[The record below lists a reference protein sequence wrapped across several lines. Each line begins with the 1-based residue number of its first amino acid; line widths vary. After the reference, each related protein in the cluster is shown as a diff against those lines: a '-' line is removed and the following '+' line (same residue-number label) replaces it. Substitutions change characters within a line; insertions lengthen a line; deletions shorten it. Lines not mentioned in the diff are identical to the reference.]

1 MGMWGGGGAGGYSSG
16 IGGQRGNMRGGNRG
30 SDGWDE
36 EYLGKP
42 YDAEV
47 VRKMIPYLKHRRR
60 ALILAF
66 ACMLIV
72 SVSIYVPAFF
82 IAKATADAL
91 TGDASRIP
99 FWAGTL
105 AGLGV
110 AGWVAGMAQQLVMAR
125 VGTQLLYE
133 LRSEMYEHMQGLSLS
148 FYDEME
154 VGRMISRLTSDVT
167 VMQELLSTGSL
178 TFLADIVG
186 IAIAITLLLN
196 ADWELAL
203 YTLAVVPPLIFV
215 LTIWARYARE
225 AFINVRI
232 RISELYGNLGE
243 SLAGVRT
250 VQSLNREEENAK
262 RFDVMNQE
270 NRNANIWAGT
280 LTAVVVPL
288 IELCIAISTAA
299 VLIAAGWRALG
310 SGSIEAEAAATIVGA
325 IVLFILL
332 ILRFFEPIRD
342 LVMQYT
348 MLQRAMAGGQR
359 IFEVLETVPRIRD
372 RKDAI
377 ELESVEGR
385 VDFDDVQF
393 HYVEGVPVLQ
403 DFDLHVEPGETMA
416 LVGHTGSGKTTITTL
431 ISRGYDVSGGSI
443 KIDGHDVRDIK
454 RRSLTQF
461 MGVVLQQPYLFSG
474 TIRENIEY
482 GKPGATDEEIEQASI
497 AVGAHDFISRLPG
510 AYNHELHQRGQNISV
525 GQRQLLSF
533 ARAVLAAPRILILD
547 EATAYVDTQTE
558 VIIQRALRNLL
569 QNRTSFVIA
578 HRLSTI
584 REASRIVV
592 LENGRMVEIGTHDE
606 LLARDGVYARLY
618 KMTYEQEEDAALGED
633 EAAIRRRRG
642 DVGDVGDAAPQ
653 PAGGK

>member
-16 IGGQRGNMRGGNRG
+16 LGGQRGMARGGRG
-30 SDGWDE
+30 NDGWDE

-42 YDAEV
+42 YDADV
-47 VRKMIPYLKHRRR
+47 IRKMIPYLRHRRR
-60 ALILAF
+60 ALLLAF
-66 ACMLIV
+66 TCMLLV
-72 SVSIYVPAFF
+72 SISIYVPPVF
-82 IAKATADAL
+82 IGMATADAIN
-91 TGDASRIP
+91 GDTSRIP
-99 FWAGTL
+99 LWAGIVAGLAVFGWL
-105 AGLGV
+105 AGMV
-110 AGWVAGMAQQLVMAR
+110 QQLVMAR

-133 LRSEMYEHMQGLSLS
+133 LRSKMYEHMQGLSLS

-178 TFLADIVG
+178 TFAADIVG
-186 IAIAITLLLN
+186 IFIAVTILMQ
-196 ADWELAL
+196 ADWTLAL
-203 YTLAVVPPLIFV
+203 YTFAIVPPLIFI
-215 LTIWARYARE
+215 LMIWARYARE

-250 VQSLNREEENAK
+250 VQSLNREDENAR
-262 RFDVMNQE
+262 RFDVMNQQ

-280 LTAVVVPL
+280 LTAVVAPV

-299 VLIAAGWRALG
+299 VLIVAGWRAL
-310 SGSIEAEAAATIVGA
+310 SAESLDAAEIGA
-325 IVLFILL
+325 IIGLIVVFLL
-332 ILRFFEPIRD
+332 LVLRFFEPIRD

-372 RKDAI
+372 REDAI
-377 ELESVEGR
+377 ELEAVEGR
-385 VDFDDVQF
+385 VDFDNVQF

-403 DFDLHVEPGETMA
+403 DFDLHVEPGETIA

-431 ISRGYDVSGGSI
+431 ISRGYDVSDGAI
-443 KIDGHDVRDIK
+443 RIDGHDVRDIK

-461 MGVVLQQPYLFSG
+461 MGVVLQTPYLFSG
-474 TIRENIEY
+474 TIRDNIEY
-482 GKPGATDEEIEQASI
+482 GKPGATDEEIEEAST
-497 AVGAHDFISRLPG
+497 AVGAHDFISHLPG
-510 AYNHELHQRGQNISV
+510 GYHHELHQRGQNISV

-558 VIIQRALRNLL
+558 VIIQRALRQLL

-592 LENGRMVEIGTHDE
+592 LENGRIVEIGTHDE
-606 LLARDGVYARLY
+606 LLASDGVYARLY
-618 KMTYEQEEDAALGED
+618 KMTYEQEQDASLGED
-633 EAAIRRRRG
+633 EAVIRRRRG
-642 DVGDVGDAAPQ
+642 DVGDVGESAPQ

>member
-16 IGGQRGNMRGGNRG
+16 IGGQRGMMRGGRG
-30 SDGWDE
+30 NDGWDE

-42 YDAEV
+42 YDADV
-47 VRKMIPYLKHRRR
+47 IRKMIPYLRNRRR
-60 ALILAF
+60 ALLLAF
-66 ACMLIV
+66 TCMLFV
-72 SVSIYVPAFF
+72 SISIYVPPVF
-82 IAKATADAL
+82 IGMATADAIS
-91 TGDASRIP
+91 GDSSRIP
-99 FWAGTL
+99 LWAGIV

-110 AGWVAGMAQQLVMAR
+110 FGWLAGMVQQLIMAR

-133 LRSEMYEHMQGLSLS
+133 LRSKMYEHMQGLSLS

-178 TFLADIVG
+178 TFAADIVG
-186 IAIAITLLLN
+186 IFIAVTILMQ
-196 ADWELAL
+196 ADWTLAL
-203 YTLAVVPPLIFV
+203 YTFAIVPPLIFI
-215 LTIWARYARE
+215 LMIWARYARE

-250 VQSLNREEENAK
+250 VQSLNREDENAR
-262 RFDVMNQE
+262 RFDVMNQQ

-280 LTAVVVPL
+280 LTAVVAPL

-299 VLIAAGWRALG
+299 VLIVAGWRAL
-310 SGSIEAEAAATIVGA
+310 SAESLDADEIGA
-325 IVLFILL
+325 IIGLIVIFLL
-332 ILRFFEPIRD
+332 LVLRFFEPIRD

-372 RKDAI
+372 REDAI
-377 ELESVEGR
+377 ELENVEGR
-385 VDFDDVQF
+385 VDFDNVNF

-403 DFDLHVEPGETMA
+403 DFDLHVEPGETIA

-431 ISRGYDVSGGSI
+431 ISRGYEVSEGAI
-443 KIDGHDVRDIK
+443 RIDGHDVRDIK

-482 GKPGATDEEIEQASI
+482 GKPGATDAEIEEAST
-497 AVGAHDFISRLPG
+497 AVGAHEFISRLPG
-510 AYNHELHQRGQNISV
+510 GYNHELHQRGQNISV

-558 VIIQRALRNLL
+558 VIIQRALRQLL

-592 LENGRMVEIGTHDE
+592 LENGRIVEIGTHDE
-606 LLARDGVYARLY
+606 LLASDGVYARLY
-618 KMTYEQEEDAALGED
+618 KMTYEQEEDASLGED
-633 EAAIRRRRG
+633 EAVIRRRRG
-642 DVGDVGDAAPQ
+642 DVGDVGDPAPQ

>member
-16 IGGQRGNMRGGNRG
+16 IGGQRGMMRAGRG
-30 SDGWDE
+30 HDGWDE

-42 YDAEV
+42 YDADV
-47 VRKMIPYLKHRRR
+47 VRKMIPYLRHRGR
-60 ALILAF
+60 ALLLAF
-66 ACMLIV
+66 GCMLLV
-72 SVSIYVPAFF
+72 SISIYVPPVF
-82 IAKATADAL
+82 IGMATADAIR
-91 TGDASRIP
+91 GDASRIP
-99 FWAGTL
+99 LWAGVI

-110 AGWVAGMAQQLVMAR
+110 LGWVAGMVQQLIMAR
-125 VGTQLLYE
+125 VGTHLLYE
-133 LRSEMYEHMQGLSLS
+133 LRSQMYEHMQGLSLS

-178 TFLADIVG
+178 TFAADIVG
-186 IAIAITLLLN
+186 IVIAVAVLMQ
-196 ADWELAL
+196 ADWTLAL
-203 YTLAVVPPLIFV
+203 YTFAVVPPLIFI
-215 LTIWARYARE
+215 LTIWAKYARE

-250 VQSLNREEENAK
+250 VQSLNREGENAR
-262 RFDVMNQE
+262 RFDVMNQQ

-299 VLIAAGWRALG
+299 VLIVAGWRAL
-310 SGSIEAEAAATIVGA
+310 SAESLDADEIGSIIGVIIV
-325 IVLFILL
+325 FIILV
-332 ILRFFEPIRD
+332 LRFFEPIRD

-359 IFEVLETVPRIRD
+359 IFEVLETIPRILD
-372 RKDAI
+372 REDAI
-377 ELESVEGR
+377 ELEAVEGS
-385 VDFDDVQF
+385 VDFDNVQF

-403 DFDLHVEPGETMA
+403 DFELHVEPGETIA
-416 LVGHTGSGKTTITTL
+416 LVGHTGSGKTTVTTL
-431 ISRGYDVSGGSI
+431 ISRGYDVSEGAI
-443 KIDGHDVRDIK
+443 RIDGHDVRDIK

-474 TIRENIEY
+474 TIRDNIEY
-482 GKPGATDEEIEQASI
+482 GKPGATDAEIEEASI
-497 AVGAHDFISRLPG
+497 AVGAHEFISRLPG
-510 AYNHELHQRGQNISV
+510 SYNHELHQRGQNISV

-558 VIIQRALRNLL
+558 VIIQRALRQLL

-592 LENGRMVEIGTHDE
+592 LENGRMVEVGTHDE
-606 LLARDGVYARLY
+606 LLDADGVYARLY
-618 KMTYEQEEDAALGED
+618 KMTYEQEQDASLGED
-633 EAAIRRRRG
+633 EAVIRRRRG
-642 DVGDVGDAAPQ
+642 DLGDAAPQ

>member
-16 IGGQRGNMRGGNRG
+16 IGGQRGMMRAGRG
-30 SDGWDE
+30 HDGWDE

-42 YDAEV
+42 YDADV
-47 VRKMIPYLKHRRR
+47 VRKMIPYLRNRGR
-60 ALILAF
+60 ALLLAF
-66 ACMLIV
+66 GCMLLV
-72 SVSIYVPAFF
+72 SISIYVPPVF
-82 IAKATADAL
+82 IGMATADAIR
-91 TGDASRIP
+91 GDASRIP
-99 FWAGTL
+99 LWAGVI

-110 AGWVAGMAQQLVMAR
+110 LGWVAGMVQQLIMAR
-125 VGTQLLYE
+125 VGTHLLYE
-133 LRSEMYEHMQGLSLS
+133 LRSQMYEHMQGLSLS

-178 TFLADIVG
+178 TFAADIVG
-186 IAIAITLLLN
+186 IVIAVTVLMQ
-196 ADWELAL
+196 ADWTLAL
-203 YTLAVVPPLIFV
+203 YTFAVVPPLIFI
-215 LTIWARYARE
+215 LTIWAKYARE

-250 VQSLNREEENAK
+250 VQSLNREGENAR
-262 RFDVMNQE
+262 RFDVMNQQ

-299 VLIAAGWRALG
+299 VLIVAGWRAL
-310 SGSIEAEAAATIVGA
+310 SAESLDADEIGA
-325 IVLFILL
+325 IIGVIIVFIILV
-332 ILRFFEPIRD
+332 LRFFEPIRD

-359 IFEVLETVPRIRD
+359 IFEVLETIPRILDRD
-372 RKDAI
+372 DAI
-377 ELESVEGR
+377 ELEAVEGR
-385 VDFDDVQF
+385 VDFDSVQF

-403 DFDLHVEPGETMA
+403 DFELHVEPGETIA
-416 LVGHTGSGKTTITTL
+416 LVGHTGSGKTTVTTL
-431 ISRGYDVSGGSI
+431 ISRGYDVSEGAI
-443 KIDGHDVRDIK
+443 RIDGHDVRDIK

-474 TIRENIEY
+474 TIRDNIEY
-482 GKPGATDEEIEQASI
+482 GKPGATDAEIEEASI
-497 AVGAHDFISRLPG
+497 AVGAHEFISRLPG
-510 AYNHELHQRGQNISV
+510 SYNHELHQRGQNISV

-558 VIIQRALRNLL
+558 VIIQRALRQLL

-592 LENGRMVEIGTHDE
+592 LENGRMVEIGSHDE
-606 LLARDGVYARLY
+606 LLASDGVYARLY
-618 KMTYEQEEDAALGED
+618 KMTYEQEQDASLGED
-633 EAAIRRRRG
+633 EAVIRRRRG
-642 DVGDVGDAAPQ
+642 DLGDAAPQ

>member
-16 IGGQRGNMRGGNRG
+16 IGGQRGMNRGGNRG
-30 SDGWDE
+30 HDGWDE

-42 YDAEV
+42 YDADV
-47 VRKMIPYLKHRRR
+47 IRKMVPYLRHRWR
-60 ALILAF
+60 AVSLAF
-66 ACMLIV
+66 VCMLLV
-72 SVSIYVPAFF
+72 SVSVYVPFA
-82 IAKATADAL
+82 IVGRAI
-91 TGDASRIP
+91 GDATEGNTGRLPLWI
-99 FWAGTL
+99 GL
-105 AGLGV
+105 VAGLAV
-110 AGWVAGMAQQLVMAR
+110 TGWLAAMAQQLIMAR

-133 LRSEMYEHMQGLSLS
+133 LRTKMYEHMQGLSLS

-178 TFLADIVG
+178 TFAADLVG
-186 IAIAITLLLN
+186 IAIAVTILMQ
-196 ADWELAL
+196 ADWVLAL
-203 YTLAVVPPLIFV
+203 YTFAVVPPLIVV
-215 LTIWARYARE
+215 LIIWARYARE

-250 VQSLNREEENAK
+250 VQSLNREDENAR
-262 RFDVMNQE
+262 RFDVMNQN

-280 LTAVVVPL
+280 LTALVAPV
-288 IELCIAISTAA
+288 IEMCIAISICA
-299 VLIAAGWRALG
+299 VLVVAGMRAL
-310 SGSIEAEAAATIVGA
+310 SGDGVDIGATFTIIGIFVGL
-325 IVLFILL
+325 V
-332 ILRFFEPIRD
+332 LRFFEPIRD
-342 LVMQYT
+342 IIMQYT

-372 RKDAI
+372 REDAI
-377 ELESVEGR
+377 ELEAVEGR
-385 VDFDDVQF
+385 VDFDNVQF

-403 DFDLHVEPGETMA
+403 DFDLHVEPGETIA

-431 ISRGYDVSGGSI
+431 ISRGYDVSDGSI
-443 KIDGHDVRDIK
+443 RIDGQDVRDIK

-461 MGVVLQQPYLFSG
+461 MGVVLQTPYLFSG

-482 GKPGATDEEIEQASI
+482 GKPGATDAEIEEASI
-497 AVGAHDFISRLPG
+497 AVGAHDFISHLPG
-510 AYNHELHQRGQNISV
+510 GYHHELHQRGQNISV

-558 VIIQRALRNLL
+558 VIIQRALRQLL

-592 LENGRMVEIGTHDE
+592 LENGRMVEIGSHEE
-606 LLARDGVYARLY
+606 LLASDGVYSRLY
-618 KMTYEQEEDAALGED
+618 KMTYEQEQDASLGED
-633 EAAIRRRRG
+633 EAVSRRRRG
-642 DVGDVGDAAPQ
+642 DLGEAAPQ

>member
-16 IGGQRGNMRGGNRG
+16 IGGQRGMMRGGAGGRG

-47 VRKMIPYLKHRRR
+47 VRKMIPYLRHRRR
-60 ALILAF
+60 AIVLAF
-66 ACMLIV
+66 ACMLLV
-72 SVSIYVPAFF
+72 SLSVYLPAVF
-82 IAKATADAL
+82 IGRLVADAARGETANL
-91 TGDASRIP
+91 PLWIGLLGGMGAL
-99 FWAGTL
+99 ALL
-105 AGLGV
+105 AGMV
-110 AGWVAGMAQQLVMAR
+110 QQLIMAR

-133 LRSEMYEHMQGLSLS
+133 LRSKMYEHMQGLSLS
-148 FYDEME
+148 FYDDME

-178 TFLADIVG
+178 TFAADIVG
-186 IAIAITLLLN
+186 ISIAVIVLLE
-196 ADWELAL
+196 ADWTLAL
-203 YTLAVVPPLIFV
+203 YTLAVVPPLVLV
-215 LTIWARYARE
+215 LTFWARHARE

-250 VQSLNREEENAK
+250 VQSLNREDENAR
-262 RFDVMNQE
+262 RFDVMNRE

-280 LTAVVVPL
+280 LQAVVVPL
-288 IELCIAISTAA
+288 IELCVAVSTAA
-299 VLIAAGWRALG
+299 VLIVVGLRALNADG
-310 SGSIEAEAAATIVGA
+310 IDPAAIGATFGLIAV
-325 IVLFILL
+325 FISLV
-332 ILRFFEPIRD
+332 LRFFEPIRD

-372 RKDAI
+372 RDDAV
-377 ELESVEGR
+377 ELTEVEGR
-385 VDFDDVQF
+385 VDFDAVDF
-393 HYVEGVPVLQ
+393 HYVEGVPVLEN
-403 DFDLHVEPGETMA
+403 FDLHVEPGETIA

-431 ISRGYDVSGGSI
+431 VSRGYDVSGGAI
-443 KIDGHDVRDIK
+443 RIDGHDVRDIR
-454 RRSLTQF
+454 RRSLTRF
-461 MGVVLQQPYLFSG
+461 MGVVLQTPYLFSG
-474 TIRENIEY
+474 SIRENIEY
-482 GKPGATDEEIEQASI
+482 GKPGATDEEIEAAAR
-497 AVGAHDFISRLPG
+497 AVGAHDFIARLPG
-510 AYNHELHQRGQNISV
+510 GYGHELHQRGQNISV

-569 QNRTSFVIA
+569 KDRTSFVIA

-592 LENGRMVEIGTHDE
+592 LENGRMVEIGAHDE
-606 LLARDGVYARLY
+606 LLAADGVYARLY
-618 KMTYEQEEDAALGED
+618 RMTYEQEQDASLGED

-642 DVGDVGDAAPQ
+642 DLGDPATQ
-653 PAGGK
+653 PAGGE

>member
-16 IGGQRGNMRGGNRG
+16 IGGQRGMMRAGRG
-30 SDGWDE
+30 HDGWDE

-42 YDAEV
+42 YDADV
-47 VRKMIPYLKHRRR
+47 VRKMIPYLRNRGR
-60 ALILAF
+60 ALLLAF
-66 ACMLIV
+66 GCMLLV
-72 SVSIYVPAFF
+72 SISIYVPPVF
-82 IAKATADAL
+82 IGMATADAIR
-91 TGDASRIP
+91 GDASRIP
-99 FWAGTL
+99 LWAGVI

-110 AGWVAGMAQQLVMAR
+110 LGWVAGMVQQLIMAR
-125 VGTQLLYE
+125 VGTHLLYE
-133 LRSEMYEHMQGLSLS
+133 LRSQMYEHMQGLSLS

-178 TFLADIVG
+178 TFAADIVG
-186 IAIAITLLLN
+186 IVIAVAVLMQ
-196 ADWELAL
+196 ADWTLAL
-203 YTLAVVPPLIFV
+203 YTFAVVPPLIFI
-215 LTIWARYARE
+215 LTIWAKYARE

-250 VQSLNREEENAK
+250 VQSLNREGENAR
-262 RFDVMNQE
+262 RFDVMNQQ

-299 VLIAAGWRALG
+299 VLIVAGWRAL
-310 SGSIEAEAAATIVGA
+310 SAESLDADEIGA
-325 IVLFILL
+325 IIGVIIVFIILV
-332 ILRFFEPIRD
+332 LRFFEPIRD

-359 IFEVLETVPRIRD
+359 IFEVLETIPRILDRD
-372 RKDAI
+372 DAI
-377 ELESVEGR
+377 ELEAVEGS
-385 VDFDDVQF
+385 VDFDNVQF

-403 DFDLHVEPGETMA
+403 DFELHVEPGETIA
-416 LVGHTGSGKTTITTL
+416 LVGHTGSGKTTVTTL
-431 ISRGYDVSGGSI
+431 ISRGYDVSEGAI
-443 KIDGHDVRDIK
+443 RIDGHDVRDIK

-474 TIRENIEY
+474 TIRDNIEY
-482 GKPGATDEEIEQASI
+482 GKPGATDAEIEEASI
-497 AVGAHDFISRLPG
+497 AVGAHEFISRLPG
-510 AYNHELHQRGQNISV
+510 SYNHELHQRGQNISV

-558 VIIQRALRNLL
+558 VIIQRALRQLL

-592 LENGRMVEIGTHDE
+592 LENGRMVEVGTHDE
-606 LLARDGVYARLY
+606 LLDADGVYARLY
-618 KMTYEQEEDAALGED
+618 KMTYEQEQDASLGED
-633 EAAIRRRRG
+633 EAVIRRRRG
-642 DVGDVGDAAPQ
+642 DLGDAAPQ

>member
-1 MGMWGGGGAGGYSSG
+1 
-16 IGGQRGNMRGGNRG
+16 
-30 SDGWDE
+30 
-36 EYLGKP
+36 
-42 YDAEV
+42 
-47 VRKMIPYLKHRRR
+47 
-60 ALILAF
+60 
-66 ACMLIV
+66 MLLV
-72 SVSIYVPAFF
+72 SVSIYVPPVF
-82 IAKATADAL
+82 IGRAIDDATEGTTARLAVWIGLVAAL
-91 TGDASRIP
+91 AV
-99 FWAGTL
+99 
-105 AGLGV
+105 LG
-110 AGWVAGMAQQLVMAR
+110 WIAGMVQQLIMAR
-125 VGTQLLYE
+125 VGTQLLYD
-133 LRSEMYEHMQGLSLS
+133 LRSKMYEHMQGLSLS

-178 TFLADIVG
+178 TFAADIVG
-186 IAIAITLLLN
+186 IAIAVTILME
-196 ADWELAL
+196 ADWTLAL
-203 YTLAVVPPLIFV
+203 YTFAVVPPLVFV
-215 LTIWARYARE
+215 LAIWARYARE

-250 VQSLNREEENAK
+250 VQSLNREDENAR
-262 RFDVMNQE
+262 RFDVMNQQ

-288 IELCIAISTAA
+288 IEMCIAISTAA
-299 VLIAAGWRALG
+299 VLIVAGWRALN
-310 SGSIEAEAAATIVGA
+310 AETVAIGATFA
-325 IVLFILL
+325 IIAVFILMV
-332 ILRFFEPIRD
+332 LRFFEPIRD

-372 RKDAI
+372 REDAV
-377 ELESVEGR
+377 ELSAVEGR
-385 VDFDDVQF
+385 VDFDNVNF
-393 HYVEGVPVLQ
+393 HYVEGVPVLE
-403 DFDLHVEPGETMA
+403 DFDLHVEPGETIA

-431 ISRGYDVSGGSI
+431 ISRGYDVSGGAI
-443 KIDGHDVRDIK
+443 RIDGHDVRDIK

-461 MGVVLQQPYLFSG
+461 MGVVLQTPYLFSG

-482 GKPGATDEEIEQASI
+482 GKPGASDEEIEAAAR

-510 AYNHELHQRGQNISV
+510 GYDHELHQRGQNISV

-592 LENGRMVEIGTHDE
+592 LENGRMVEIGTHDD
-606 LLARDGVYARLY
+606 LLTAAGVYARLY
-618 KMTYEQEEDAALGED
+618 KMTYEQEQDASLGED
-633 EAAIRRRRG
+633 EAVIRRRRG
-642 DVGDVGDAAPQ
+642 DLDEAAPQ
-653 PAGGK
+653 PAGGE

>member
-16 IGGQRGNMRGGNRG
+16 IGGQRGMMRAGRG
-30 SDGWDE
+30 HDGWDE

-42 YDAEV
+42 YDADV
-47 VRKMIPYLKHRRR
+47 VRKMIPYLRHRGR
-60 ALILAF
+60 ALLLAF
-66 ACMLIV
+66 GCMLLV
-72 SVSIYVPAFF
+72 SISIYVPPVF
-82 IAKATADAL
+82 IGMATADAIR
-91 TGDASRIP
+91 GDASRIP
-99 FWAGTL
+99 LWAGVI

-110 AGWVAGMAQQLVMAR
+110 LGWVAGMVQQLIMAR

-133 LRSEMYEHMQGLSLS
+133 LRSQMYEHMQGLSLS

-178 TFLADIVG
+178 TFAADIVG
-186 IAIAITLLLN
+186 IVIAVAVLMQ
-196 ADWELAL
+196 ADWTLAL
-203 YTLAVVPPLIFV
+203 YTFAVVPPLIFI
-215 LTIWARYARE
+215 LTIWAKYARE

-250 VQSLNREEENAK
+250 VQSLNREGENAR
-262 RFDVMNQE
+262 RFDVMNQQ

-299 VLIAAGWRALG
+299 VLIVAGWRAL
-310 SGSIEAEAAATIVGA
+310 SAESLDADEIGA
-325 IVLFILL
+325 IIGVIIVFIILV
-332 ILRFFEPIRD
+332 LRFFEPIRD

-359 IFEVLETVPRIRD
+359 IFEVLETIPRILDRD
-372 RKDAI
+372 DAI
-377 ELESVEGR
+377 ELEAVEGS
-385 VDFDDVQF
+385 VDFDNVQF

-403 DFDLHVEPGETMA
+403 DFELHVEPGETIA
-416 LVGHTGSGKTTITTL
+416 LVGHTGSGKTTVTTL
-431 ISRGYDVSGGSI
+431 ISRGYDVSEGAI
-443 KIDGHDVRDIK
+443 RIDGHDVRDIK

-474 TIRENIEY
+474 TIRDNIEY
-482 GKPGATDEEIEQASI
+482 GKPGATDAEIEEASI
-497 AVGAHDFISRLPG
+497 AVGAHEFISRLPG
-510 AYNHELHQRGQNISV
+510 SYNHELHQRGQNISV

-558 VIIQRALRNLL
+558 VIIQRALRQLL

-592 LENGRMVEIGTHDE
+592 LENGRMVEVGTHDE
-606 LLARDGVYARLY
+606 LLDADGVYARLY
-618 KMTYEQEEDAALGED
+618 KMTYEQEQDASLGED
-633 EAAIRRRRG
+633 EAVIRRRRG
-642 DVGDVGDAAPQ
+642 DLGDAAPQ

>member
-16 IGGQRGNMRGGNRG
+16 IGGQRGMMRGGDRG

-47 VRKMIPYLKHRRR
+47 VRKMIPYLRHRRR
-60 ALILAF
+60 ALLLAF
-66 ACMLIV
+66 ACMLLV
-72 SVSIYVPAFF
+72 SLSVYLPAVF
-82 IAKATADAL
+82 IGRAVADASAGM
-91 TGDASRIP
+91 TSRLPLWI
-99 FWAGTL
+99 GLLGGMGVL
-105 AGLGV
+105 AL
-110 AGWVAGMAQQLVMAR
+110 VAGMVQQLVMAR

-133 LRSEMYEHMQGLSLS
+133 LRSKMYEHMQGLSLS

-178 TFLADIVG
+178 TFAADIVG
-186 IAIAITLLLN
+186 IAIAIIVLME
-196 ADWELAL
+196 ADWTLAL
-203 YTLAVVPPLIFV
+203 YTLAVVPPLVLV
-215 LTIWARYARE
+215 LTFWARHARE

-250 VQSLNREEENAK
+250 VQSLNREDENAR
-262 RFDVMNQE
+262 RFDVMNQQ

-280 LTAVVVPL
+280 LQAVIVPL

-299 VLIAAGWRALG
+299 VLIVVGLRAL
-310 SGSIEAEAAATIVGA
+310 SADSPDPATVGA
-325 IVLFILL
+325 TFGLIAIFISLV
-332 ILRFFEPIRD
+332 LRFFEPIRD

-372 RKDAI
+372 RDDAV
-377 ELESVEGR
+377 ELTAVEGR
-385 VDFDDVQF
+385 VDFDNVDF
-393 HYVEGVPVLQ
+393 HYVEGVPVLEN
-403 DFDLHVEPGETMA
+403 FDLHVEPGETIA

-431 ISRGYDVSGGSI
+431 VSRGYDVSSGAI
-443 KIDGHDVRDIK
+443 RIDGHDVRDIQ
-454 RRSLTQF
+454 RRSLTQY
-461 MGVVLQQPYLFSG
+461 MGVVLQSPYLFSG

-482 GKPGATDEEIEQASI
+482 GKPGATDEEIEAASR
-497 AVGAHDFISRLPG
+497 AVGAHDFIARLPG
-510 AYNHELHQRGQNISV
+510 GYGHVLHQRGQNISV

-592 LENGRMVEIGTHDE
+592 LENGRMVEIGAHDE
-606 LLARDGVYARLY
+606 LLAANGVYARLY
-618 KMTYEQEEDAALGED
+618 RMTYEQEQDASLGED

-642 DVGDVGDAAPQ
+642 DLGDPAPQ
-653 PAGGK
+653 PAGGE

>member
-1 MGMWGGGGAGGYSSG
+1 MWGGGGAGGYSTG
-16 IGGQRGNMRGGNRG
+16 IGGQRGMMRGGRG

-47 VRKMIPYLKHRRR
+47 VRKMIPYLRHRRR
-60 ALILAF
+60 VLLIAF
-66 ACMLIV
+66 ACMLVV

-82 IAKATADAL
+82 IAKATEDAL
-91 TGDASRIP
+91 TGNTGRIP
-99 FWAGTL
+99 TWAGVL
-105 AGLGV
+105 AALGV
-110 AGWVAGMAQQLVMAR
+110 AGWLAGMIQQLIMAR
-125 VGTQLLYE
+125 VGTQMLFE

-178 TFLADIVG
+178 TFIADIVG
-186 IAIAITLLLN
+186 ITIAVTLLLN
-196 ADWELAL
+196 ADWEMAL
-203 YTLAVVPPLIFV
+203 YTLAVVPPLIFM
-215 LTIWARYARE
+215 LSIWARYARE

-232 RISELYGNLGE
+232 RISQLYGNLGE

-250 VQSLNREEENAK
+250 VQSLNREGENAK

-280 LTAVVVPL
+280 LTAMVVPL

-310 SGSIEAEAAATIVGA
+310 SGSLPSEEAATIIGA
-325 IVLFILL
+325 IFLFVLL

-359 IFEVLETVPRIRD
+359 VFEVLETVPRIRD
-372 RKDAI
+372 REGAI
-377 ELESVEGR
+377 ELTDVEGR
-385 VDFDDVQF
+385 VEFEDVGF
-393 HYVEGVPVLQ
+393 HYVEGVPVLR
-403 DFDLHVEPGETMA
+403 DFDLRVEPGETIA
-416 LVGHTGSGKTTITTL
+416 LVGHTGSGKTTVTTL
-431 ISRGYDVSGGSI
+431 ISRGYDVSSGAI
-443 KIDGHDVRDIK
+443 RIDGHDVRDIQ

-461 MGVVLQQPYLFSG
+461 MGVVLQTPYLFSG
-474 TIRENIEY
+474 SIRENIEY
-482 GKPGATDEEIEQASI
+482 GKPGATDAEIEAASR

-510 AYNHELHQRGQNISV
+510 GYDHVLHQRGQNISV

-592 LENGRMVEIGTHDE
+592 LENGRMVEIGSHEE

-618 KMTYEQEEDAALGED
+618 KMTYEQEQDASLGED

-642 DVGDVGDAAPQ
+642 EGAPQ
-653 PAGGK
+653 PAGGE

>member
-1 MGMWGGGGAGGYSSG
+1 MGMWGGGMAGGYSSG
-16 IGGQRGNMRGGNRG
+16 IGGQRGMNRGRG

-47 VRKMIPYLKHRRR
+47 VRKMLPYLRHRRR
-60 ALILAF
+60 AILAAF
-66 ACMLIV
+66 ACMLLV
-72 SVSIYVPAFF
+72 SVSIYVPPVF
-82 IAKATADAL
+82 IGFAVADGTA
-91 TGDASRIP
+91 GDTSRLPLWI
-99 FWAGTL
+99 GL
-105 AGLGV
+105 MAGLGV
-110 AGWVAGMAQQLVMAR
+110 LGWVAGVVQQLIMAR

-133 LRSEMYEHMQGLSLS
+133 LRTEMYEHMQGLSLS

-178 TFLADIVG
+178 TFAADIVG
-186 IAIAITLLLN
+186 IAIAVTILMQ
-196 ADWELAL
+196 ADWTLAL
-203 YTLAVVPPLIFV
+203 YTFAVVPPLIFV
-215 LTIWARYARE
+215 LFIWARYARE

-250 VQSLNREEENAK
+250 VQSLNREDENAR
-262 RFDVMNQE
+262 RFDRMNQQ

-280 LTAVVVPL
+280 LTAVIMPL
-288 IELCIAISTAA
+288 IEMCIAISTAA
-299 VLIAAGWRALG
+299 VIIIVGLRAINGSAVDVGATFALIA
-310 SGSIEAEAAATIVGA
+310 V
-325 IVLFILL
+325 FIPMV
-332 ILRFFEPIRD
+332 LRFFEPIRD

-359 IFEVLETVPRIRD
+359 IFEVLETTPRIRD
-372 RKDAI
+372 REDAT
-377 ELESVEGR
+377 ELTAVEGR
-385 VDFDDVQF
+385 VDFDNVNF
-393 HYVEGVPVLQ
+393 HYVEGVPVLE
-403 DFDLHVEPGETMA
+403 DFDLHVEPGETIA

-431 ISRGYDVSGGSI
+431 ISRGYDVSGGGI
-443 KIDGHDVRDIK
+443 RIDGHDVRDIK

-461 MGVVLQQPYLFSG
+461 MGVVLQTPYLFSG

-482 GKPGATDEEIEQASI
+482 GKPGASDEAIEAASR

-510 AYNHELHQRGQNISV
+510 GYGHELHQRGQNISV

-558 VIIQRALRNLL
+558 VIIQRALRSLL

-584 REASRIVV
+584 REANRIVV
-592 LENGRMVEIGTHDE
+592 LENGRMIEIGTHDE
-606 LLARDGVYARLY
+606 LLAADGVYSRLY
-618 KMTYEQEEDAALGED
+618 KMTYEQEQDASLGED
-633 EAAIRRRRG
+633 EAVVRRRLATLG
-642 DVGDVGDAAPQ
+642 EATPQ
-653 PAGGK
+653 PTGGE

>member
-16 IGGQRGNMRGGNRG
+16 IGGQRGMMRGGAGGRG

-47 VRKMIPYLKHRRR
+47 VRKMIPYLRHRRR
-60 ALILAF
+60 AIVLAF
-66 ACMLIV
+66 ACMLLV
-72 SVSIYVPAFF
+72 SLSVYLPAVF
-82 IAKATADAL
+82 IGRLVADAARGETANL
-91 TGDASRIP
+91 PLWIGL
-99 FWAGTL
+99 L
-105 AGLGV
+105 AGMGAL
-110 AGWVAGMAQQLVMAR
+110 ALLAGMAQQLIMAR

-133 LRSEMYEHMQGLSLS
+133 LRSKMYEHMQGLSLS
-148 FYDEME
+148 FYDDME

-178 TFLADIVG
+178 TFAADIVG
-186 IAIAITLLLN
+186 ISIAVIVLLE
-196 ADWELAL
+196 ADWTLAL
-203 YTLAVVPPLIFV
+203 YTLAVVPPLVLV
-215 LTIWARYARE
+215 LTFWARHARE

-250 VQSLNREEENAK
+250 VQSLNREDENAR
-262 RFDVMNQE
+262 RFDVMNRE

-280 LTAVVVPL
+280 LQAVVVPL
-288 IELCIAISTAA
+288 IELCVAVSTAA
-299 VLIAAGWRALG
+299 VLIVVGLRALNADG
-310 SGSIEAEAAATIVGA
+310 IDPAAIGATFGLIAV
-325 IVLFILL
+325 FISLV
-332 ILRFFEPIRD
+332 LRFFEPIRD

-372 RKDAI
+372 RDDAV
-377 ELESVEGR
+377 ELTEVEGR
-385 VDFDDVQF
+385 VDFDAVDF
-393 HYVEGVPVLQ
+393 HYVEGVPVLEH
-403 DFDLHVEPGETMA
+403 FDLHVEPGETIA

-431 ISRGYDVSGGSI
+431 VSRGYDVSGGAI
-443 KIDGHDVRDIK
+443 RIDGHDVRDIR
-454 RRSLTQF
+454 RRSLTRF
-461 MGVVLQQPYLFSG
+461 MGVVLQTPYLFSG
-474 TIRENIEY
+474 SIRENIEY
-482 GKPGATDEEIEQASI
+482 GKPGATDAEIEAAAR
-497 AVGAHDFISRLPG
+497 AVGAHDFIARLPG
-510 AYNHELHQRGQNISV
+510 GYQHELHQRGQNISV

-558 VIIQRALRNLL
+558 VIILRALRNLL
-569 QNRTSFVIA
+569 KDRTSFVIA

-592 LENGRMVEIGTHDE
+592 LENGRMVEIGAHDE
-606 LLARDGVYARLY
+606 LLAADGVYARLY
-618 KMTYEQEEDAALGED
+618 RMTYEQEQDASLGED

-642 DVGDVGDAAPQ
+642 DLGEPAAQ
-653 PAGGK
+653 PTGGE

>member
-16 IGGQRGNMRGGNRG
+16 LGGQRGMMRAGRGN
-30 SDGWDE
+30 DGWDE

-42 YDAEV
+42 YDADV
-47 VRKMIPYLKHRRR
+47 VRKMIPYLRHRGR
-60 ALILAF
+60 ALLLAF
-66 ACMLIV
+66 GCMLLV
-72 SVSIYVPAFF
+72 SISIYVPPVF
-82 IAKATADAL
+82 IGMATADAIR
-91 TGDASRIP
+91 GDASRIP
-99 FWAGTL
+99 LWAGVI

-110 AGWVAGMAQQLVMAR
+110 LGWVAGMVQQLIMAR
-125 VGTQLLYE
+125 VGTHLLYE
-133 LRSEMYEHMQGLSLS
+133 LRSQMYEHMQGLSLS

-178 TFLADIVG
+178 TFAADIVG
-186 IAIAITLLLN
+186 IVIAVAVLMQ
-196 ADWELAL
+196 ADWTLAL
-203 YTLAVVPPLIFV
+203 YTFAIVPPLIFI
-215 LTIWARYARE
+215 LMIWARYARE

-250 VQSLNREEENAK
+250 VQSLNREGENAR
-262 RFDVMNQE
+262 RFDVMNQQ

-299 VLIAAGWRALG
+299 VLIVAGWRAL
-310 SGSIEAEAAATIVGA
+310 SAESLDADEIGA
-325 IVLFILL
+325 IIGVIIVFIILV
-332 ILRFFEPIRD
+332 LRFFEPIRD

-359 IFEVLETVPRIRD
+359 IFEVLETIPRILDRD
-372 RKDAI
+372 DAI
-377 ELESVEGR
+377 ELEAVEGR
-385 VDFDDVQF
+385 VDFDSVQF

-403 DFDLHVEPGETMA
+403 DFDLHVEPGETIA

-431 ISRGYDVSGGSI
+431 ISRGYDVSEGAI
-443 KIDGHDVRDIK
+443 RIDGHDVRDIK

-474 TIRENIEY
+474 TIRDNIEY
-482 GKPGATDEEIEQASI
+482 GKPGATDAEIEEAST
-497 AVGAHDFISRLPG
+497 AVGAHDFISHLPG
-510 AYNHELHQRGQNISV
+510 GYNHELHQRGQNISV

-592 LENGRMVEIGTHDE
+592 LENGRMVEVGTHDE
-606 LLARDGVYARLY
+606 LLDADGVYARLY
-618 KMTYEQEEDAALGED
+618 KMTYEQEQDASLGED
-633 EAAIRRRRG
+633 EAVSRRRRG
-642 DVGDVGDAAPQ
+642 DLGDAAPQ

>member
-16 IGGQRGNMRGGNRG
+16 IGGQRGMMRAGRG
-30 SDGWDE
+30 HDGWDE

-42 YDAEV
+42 YDADV
-47 VRKMIPYLKHRRR
+47 VRKMIPYLRHRGR
-60 ALILAF
+60 ALLLAF
-66 ACMLIV
+66 GCMLLV
-72 SVSIYVPAFF
+72 SISIYVPPVF
-82 IAKATADAL
+82 IGMATADAIR
-91 TGDASRIP
+91 GDASRIP
-99 FWAGTL
+99 LWAGL
-105 AGLGV
+105 IAGLGV
-110 AGWVAGMAQQLVMAR
+110 LGWVAGMVQQLIMAR

-133 LRSEMYEHMQGLSLS
+133 LRSQMYEHMQGLSLS

-178 TFLADIVG
+178 TFAADIVG
-186 IAIAITLLLN
+186 IVIAVAVLMQ
-196 ADWELAL
+196 ADWTLAL
-203 YTLAVVPPLIFV
+203 YTFAVVPPLIFI
-215 LTIWARYARE
+215 LTIWAKYARE

-250 VQSLNREEENAK
+250 VQSLNREGENAR
-262 RFDVMNQE
+262 RFDVMNQQ

-299 VLIAAGWRALG
+299 VLIVAGWRAL
-310 SGSIEAEAAATIVGA
+310 SAESLDADEIGA
-325 IVLFILL
+325 IIGVIIVFIILV
-332 ILRFFEPIRD
+332 LRFFEPIRD

-359 IFEVLETVPRIRD
+359 IFEVLETIPRILDRD
-372 RKDAI
+372 DAI
-377 ELESVEGR
+377 ELEAVEGS
-385 VDFDDVQF
+385 VDFDNVQF

-403 DFDLHVEPGETMA
+403 DFELHVEPGETIA
-416 LVGHTGSGKTTITTL
+416 LVGHTGSGKTTVTTL
-431 ISRGYDVSGGSI
+431 ISRGYDVSEGAI
-443 KIDGHDVRDIK
+443 RIDGHDVRDIK

-474 TIRENIEY
+474 TIRDNIEY
-482 GKPGATDEEIEQASI
+482 GKPGATDAEIEEASI
-497 AVGAHDFISRLPG
+497 AVGAHEFISRLPG
-510 AYNHELHQRGQNISV
+510 SYNHELHQRGQNISV

-558 VIIQRALRNLL
+558 VIIQRALRQLL

-592 LENGRMVEIGTHDE
+592 LENGRMVEVGTHDE
-606 LLARDGVYARLY
+606 LLDADGVYARLY
-618 KMTYEQEEDAALGED
+618 KMTYEQEQDASLGED
-633 EAAIRRRRG
+633 EAVIRRRRG
-642 DVGDVGDAAPQ
+642 DLGDAAPQ

>member
-16 IGGQRGNMRGGNRG
+16 IGGQRGMMRGGAGGRG

-47 VRKMIPYLKHRRR
+47 VRKMIPYLRHRRR
-60 ALILAF
+60 AIILAF
-66 ACMLIV
+66 LSMLLV
-72 SVSIYVPAFF
+72 SLSVYLPAVF
-82 IAKATADAL
+82 IGRAVADAAGGV
-91 TGDASRIP
+91 TSRLPLWI
-99 FWAGTL
+99 GLL
-105 AGLGV
+105 AGMGAL
-110 AGWVAGMAQQLVMAR
+110 ALVAGMVQQLIMAR

-133 LRSEMYEHMQGLSLS
+133 LRSKMYEHMQGLSLS
-148 FYDEME
+148 FYDDME

-178 TFLADIVG
+178 TFAADIVG
-186 IAIAITLLLN
+186 IAIAVIVLME
-196 ADWELAL
+196 ADWTLAL
-203 YTLAVVPPLIFV
+203 YTLAVVPPLVLV
-215 LTIWARYARE
+215 LTFWARHARE

-250 VQSLNREEENAK
+250 VQSLNREDENAR

-280 LTAVVVPL
+280 LQAVVVPL
-288 IELCIAISTAA
+288 IEMCIAISTAA
-299 VLIAAGWRALG
+299 VLIVVGLRALNAD
-310 SGSIEAEAAATIVGA
+310 SPDPAAIGATFGLIAV
-325 IVLFILL
+325 FISLV
-332 ILRFFEPIRD
+332 LRFFEPIRD

-372 RKDAI
+372 RDDAI
-377 ELESVEGR
+377 ELTEVEGR
-385 VDFDDVQF
+385 VDFDDVDF
-393 HYVEGVPVLQ
+393 HYVEGVPVLE
-403 DFDLHVEPGETMA
+403 DFDLHVEPGETIA

-431 ISRGYDVSGGSI
+431 VSRGYDVSGGAI
-443 KIDGHDVRDIK
+443 RIDGHDVRDIQ
-454 RRSLTQF
+454 RRSLTRF
-461 MGVVLQQPYLFSG
+461 MGVVLQTPYLFSG
-474 TIRENIEY
+474 TIRDNIEY
-482 GKPGATDEEIEQASI
+482 GKPGATDEEIEAASR
-497 AVGAHDFISRLPG
+497 AVGAHDFIARLPG
-510 AYNHELHQRGQNISV
+510 GYGHELHQRGQNISV

-569 QNRTSFVIA
+569 KDRTSFVIA

-592 LENGRMVEIGTHDE
+592 LENGRMVEIGAHDE
-606 LLARDGVYARLY
+606 LLAADGVYARLY
-618 KMTYEQEEDAALGED
+618 RMTYEQEQDASLGED

-642 DVGDVGDAAPQ
+642 DLGEPAPQ
-653 PAGGK
+653 PAGGE

>member
-16 IGGQRGNMRGGNRG
+16 IGGQRGMMRAGRG
-30 SDGWDE
+30 HDGWDE

-42 YDAEV
+42 YDADV
-47 VRKMIPYLKHRRR
+47 VRKMIPYLRHRGR
-60 ALILAF
+60 ALLLAF
-66 ACMLIV
+66 GCMLLV
-72 SVSIYVPAFF
+72 SISIYVPPVF
-82 IAKATADAL
+82 IGMATADAIR
-91 TGDASRIP
+91 GDASRIP
-99 FWAGTL
+99 LWAGVI

-110 AGWVAGMAQQLVMAR
+110 LGWVAGMVQQLIMAR
-125 VGTQLLYE
+125 VGTHLLYE
-133 LRSEMYEHMQGLSLS
+133 LRSQMYEHMQGLSLS

-178 TFLADIVG
+178 TFAADIVG
-186 IAIAITLLLN
+186 IVIAVAVLMQ
-196 ADWELAL
+196 ADWTLAL
-203 YTLAVVPPLIFV
+203 YTFAVVPPLIFI
-215 LTIWARYARE
+215 LTIWAKYARE

-250 VQSLNREEENAK
+250 VQSLNREGENAR
-262 RFDVMNQE
+262 RFDVMNQQ

-299 VLIAAGWRALG
+299 VLIVAGWRAL
-310 SGSIEAEAAATIVGA
+310 SAESLDADEIGA
-325 IVLFILL
+325 IIGVIIVFIILV
-332 ILRFFEPIRD
+332 LRFFEPIRD

-359 IFEVLETVPRIRD
+359 IFEVLETIPRILDRD
-372 RKDAI
+372 DAI
-377 ELESVEGR
+377 ELEAVEGS
-385 VDFDDVQF
+385 VDFDNVQF

-403 DFDLHVEPGETMA
+403 DFELHVEPGETIA
-416 LVGHTGSGKTTITTL
+416 LVGHTGSGKTTVTTL
-431 ISRGYDVSGGSI
+431 ISRGYDVSEGAI
-443 KIDGHDVRDIK
+443 RIDGHDVRDIK

-474 TIRENIEY
+474 TIRDNIEY
-482 GKPGATDEEIEQASI
+482 GKPGATDAEIEEASI
-497 AVGAHDFISRLPG
+497 AVGAHEFISRLPG
-510 AYNHELHQRGQNISV
+510 SYNHELHQRGQNISV

-558 VIIQRALRNLL
+558 VIIQRALRQLL

-592 LENGRMVEIGTHDE
+592 LENGRMVEVGTHDE
-606 LLARDGVYARLY
+606 LLDADGVYARLY
-618 KMTYEQEEDAALGED
+618 KMTYEQEQDASLGED
-633 EAAIRRRRG
+633 EAVIRRRRG
-642 DVGDVGDAAPQ
+642 DLGDAAPQ

>member
-16 IGGQRGNMRGGNRG
+16 IGGQRGMMRAGRG
-30 SDGWDE
+30 HDGWDE

-42 YDAEV
+42 YDADV
-47 VRKMIPYLKHRRR
+47 VRKMIPYLRHRGR
-60 ALILAF
+60 ALLLAF
-66 ACMLIV
+66 GCMLLV
-72 SVSIYVPAFF
+72 SISIYVPPVF
-82 IAKATADAL
+82 IGMATADAIR
-91 TGDASRIP
+91 GDASRIP
-99 FWAGTL
+99 LWAGVI

-110 AGWVAGMAQQLVMAR
+110 LGWVAGMVQQLIMAR
-125 VGTQLLYE
+125 VGTHLLYE
-133 LRSEMYEHMQGLSLS
+133 LRSQMYEHMQGLSLS

-178 TFLADIVG
+178 TFAADIVG
-186 IAIAITLLLN
+186 IVIAVAVLMQ
-196 ADWELAL
+196 ADWTLAL
-203 YTLAVVPPLIFV
+203 YTFAVVPPLIFI
-215 LTIWARYARE
+215 LTIWAKYARE

-250 VQSLNREEENAK
+250 VQSLNREGENAR
-262 RFDVMNQE
+262 RFDVMNQQ

-299 VLIAAGWRALG
+299 VLIVAGWRAL
-310 SGSIEAEAAATIVGA
+310 SAESLDADEIGA
-325 IVLFILL
+325 IIGVIIVFIILV
-332 ILRFFEPIRD
+332 LRFFEPIRD

-359 IFEVLETVPRIRD
+359 IFEVLETIPRILDRD
-372 RKDAI
+372 DAI
-377 ELESVEGR
+377 ELEAVEGS
-385 VDFDDVQF
+385 VDFDNVQF

-403 DFDLHVEPGETMA
+403 DFELHVEPGETIA
-416 LVGHTGSGKTTITTL
+416 LVGHTGSGKTTVTTL
-431 ISRGYDVSGGSI
+431 ISRGYDVSEGAI
-443 KIDGHDVRDIK
+443 RIDGHDVRDIK

-474 TIRENIEY
+474 TIRDNIEY
-482 GKPGATDEEIEQASI
+482 GKPGATDAEIEEASI
-497 AVGAHDFISRLPG
+497 AVGAHEFISRLPG
-510 AYNHELHQRGQNISV
+510 SYNHELHQRGQNISV

-558 VIIQRALRNLL
+558 VIIQRALRQLL

-592 LENGRMVEIGTHDE
+592 LENGRMVEVGTHDE
-606 LLARDGVYARLY
+606 LLDADGVYARLY
-618 KMTYEQEEDAALGED
+618 KMTYEQEQDASLGED
-633 EAAIRRRRG
+633 EAVIRRRRG
-642 DVGDVGDAAPQ
+642 DRGDAAPQ